1 MGTRTRPLNHLARAA
16 RTKREFYMIKV
27 YFLQGNSPEIEWYYA
42 DKEYRHDVFVEKD
55 NLFYDVHFFTQSSLT
70 YEMTRSGFFSLPGLI
85 VLDDISK
92 ESIIRAIVEL
102 SKFHFFEKLKG
113 LPYLDQSESF
123 IYLWYKN
130 LSLFSIDSMNIVEI
144 SNI

>member
-1 MGTRTRPLNHLARAA
+1 
-16 RTKREFYMIKV
+16 MIKF

-102 SKFHFFEKLKG
+102 SKFHFFEKLK
-113 LPYLDQSESF
+113 
-123 IYLWYKN
+123 
-130 LSLFSIDSMNIVEI
+130 
-144 SNI
+144 